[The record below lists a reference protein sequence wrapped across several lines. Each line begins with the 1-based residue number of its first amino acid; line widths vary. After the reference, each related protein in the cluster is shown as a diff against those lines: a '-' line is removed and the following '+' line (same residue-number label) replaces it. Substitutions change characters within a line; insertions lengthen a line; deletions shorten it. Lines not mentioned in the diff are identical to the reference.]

1 MRAADRGRTS
11 PPPLDGET
19 SEGEPIGS
27 IPLAGVPP
35 RLEGIPLAGAGGTG
49 FRCDFG
55 VVITAGALDR
65 RGATTAFAAGSVG
78 WRPPCVRIS
87 APQ

>member
-27 IPLAGVPP
+27 ILLAG
-35 RLEGIPLAGAGGTG
+35 EDGAD
-49 FRCDFG
+49 FRCDLG
-55 VVITAGALDR
+55 VLITAGALDR
-65 RGATTAFAAGSVG
+65 WGAATASAAGSVG
-78 WRPPCVRIS
+78 WRPPCVSIS